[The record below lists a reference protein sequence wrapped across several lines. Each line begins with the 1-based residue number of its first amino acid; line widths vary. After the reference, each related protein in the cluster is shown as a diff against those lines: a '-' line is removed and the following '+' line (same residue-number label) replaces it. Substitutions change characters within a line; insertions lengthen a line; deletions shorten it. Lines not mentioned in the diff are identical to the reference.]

1 MSEGWLWLLSV
12 GPGALALVLLLLR
25 RRGMVERDAQL
36 EDLRGLSRE
45 IVDAEMA
52 AIRGQVAELKRGR
65 GEERAELAR
74 LREEVEAL
82 RLGVAA
88 LLAQLR
94 GAGLAPVWEPETA
107 RPGVS
112 NYELGIRNS
121 EGGEGVGGNGMR
133 KEGGGGVFDR
143 VGMQKRLTRHFSLG
157 ELEDL
162 VFQLGGDGAEVWG
175 EAGTLA
181 GRARALV
188 QWAERNGRTGELV
201 AVCRELRKSVR
212 W

>member
-1 MSEGWLWLLSV
+1 MESSWLWAL
-12 GPGALALVLLLLR
+12 LALVAAGPGVAALMLLLLR
-25 RRGMVERDAQL
+25 RQGQVERDAQL
-36 EDLRGLSRE
+36 EELRGLSRE

-52 AIRGQVAELKRGR
+52 AIRGQLAEVKRGR

-74 LREEVEAL
+74 LREEVEGL
-82 RLGVAA
+82 RQGVAA

-94 GAGLAPVWEPETA
+94 GAGLSPVWEPAPA
-107 RPGVS
+107 RPSAADERGGRGV
-112 NYELGIRNS
+112 NGAVARE
-121 EGGEGVGGNGMR
+121 EGGEGG
-133 KEGGGGVFDR
+133 FDR
-143 VGMQKRLTRHFSLG
+143 VGMQKRLARHFSLG
-157 ELEDL
+157 DLEDL
-162 VFQLGGDGAEVWG
+162 VFQLGVSGEEVWS
-175 EAGTLA
+175 ESATLA

>member
-121 EGGEGVGGNGMR
+121 EGGRGRWEWYAER
-133 KEGGGGVFDR
+133 GGGGVFDR